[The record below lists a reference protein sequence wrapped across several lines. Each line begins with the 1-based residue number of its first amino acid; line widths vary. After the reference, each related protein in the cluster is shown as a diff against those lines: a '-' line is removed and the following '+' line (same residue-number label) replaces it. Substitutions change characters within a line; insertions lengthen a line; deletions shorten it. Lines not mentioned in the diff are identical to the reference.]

1 MAQPRDFGYTEEA
14 AMLKQA
20 ARRLLQEKIPTQQLH
35 KLVADEYAAE
45 REPRAKWSQALWQD
59 MVQLGWAGVILP
71 EACGGSAL
79 PLVAA
84 AGLVEEAGY
93 AALPSPL
100 LSTLQAACLLKAC
113 AAVHA
118 SSVVHASSSMQLLA
132 QGTCFTLALYDEQHR
147 WDDMHSSVRAEV
159 TTDGFVING
168 VARYVQ
174 DAQKA
179 ERVLLKA
186 QTDQGL
192 ALFALAL
199 DSKGLAQTRD
209 HIVDL
214 TRDQATLHFHQVRVP
229 ASALLAEGQAAQ
241 QALAMAK
248 PALLTLLAADMVGA
262 AEWQLQTTTEYARTR
277 VQFDKPIGSFQAV
290 KHPLVNAMI
299 MIDGARALVYN
310 AACAVEHEP
319 DKALQYALMAKA
331 AASDMAAFMSK
342 KSIQLHGGIGFTWEC
357 FVHLYVKRQK
367 QSQVLMGTS
376 QELRRELANLLLD

>member
-367 QSQVLMGTS
+367 HSQVLMGTS